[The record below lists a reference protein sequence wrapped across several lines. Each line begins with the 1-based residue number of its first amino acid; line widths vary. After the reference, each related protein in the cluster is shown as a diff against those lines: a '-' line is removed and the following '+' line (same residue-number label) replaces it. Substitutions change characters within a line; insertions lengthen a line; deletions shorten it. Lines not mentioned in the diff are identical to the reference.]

1 MHCIDQWQCG
11 HEDLQPSLAGRI
23 FSCKPQLHVLG
34 WHRWE
39 EELQC
44 PWTRGTCCTVGLLC
58 KRNMR
63 LLHISH
69 APCLSFPFPPPPL
82 PAQHRWSE
90 APEHAAIF
98 KQELDRYV
106 EISKISTCQ
115 LPQDFQWNR
124 GFLSASSICHFHKE
138 YMNLLFVGSFHR
150 PIQSSLSAASQ
161 PSGWMSAQ

>member
-44 PWTRGTCCTVGLLC
+44 PRTRGTCCTVGLLC

-69 APCLSFPFPPPPL
+69 APCLSFPFPPPLLFLRNTDDLKHQSTLLFLSKNWIVMWRFPKFQL
-82 PAQHRWSE
+82 VNSH
-90 APEHAAIF
+90 
-98 KQELDRYV
+98 
-106 EISKISTCQ
+106 KISSGTEDSFQPAPYATSTKNIWTC
-115 LPQDFQWNR
+115 F
-124 GFLSASSICHFHKE
+124 S
-138 YMNLLFVGSFHR
+138 
-150 PIQSSLSAASQ
+150 
-161 PSGWMSAQ
+161 

>member
-1 MHCIDQWQCG
+1 MRICSPPWQEGFSAASHSCSCWGGID
-11 HEDLQPSLAGRI
+11 E
-23 FSCKPQLHVLG
+23 
-34 WHRWE
+34 
-39 EELQC
+39 
-44 PWTRGTCCTVGLLC
+44 
-58 KRNMR
+58 KRNYSAPER
-63 LLHISH
+63 GAPAAQLGSYVKGIWGFCISH
-69 APCLSFPFPPPPL
+69 MLRVYHSPFPPPPL

>member
-23 FSCKPQLHVLG
+23 FSCKPQLHVMG

-82 PAQHRWSE
+82 PVQHRWSE

-106 EISKISTCQ
+106 EISKIFQLVNSHKISSGTEDSFQPAPYATSTKNIWTC
-115 LPQDFQWNR
+115 F
-124 GFLSASSICHFHKE
+124 S
-138 YMNLLFVGSFHR
+138 
-150 PIQSSLSAASQ
+150 
-161 PSGWMSAQ
+161 